1 MNKAVSVIVGFAV
14 LPLAS
19 CGWVSKG
26 PGDTLLEMHKKMC
39 DTKSFQPM
47 VEYTAPQSQAI
58 VATALAIAED
68 PKKGPKMKEDLAS
81 RCNTG
86 IKVLSEKIDGD
97 SAVVTLSSD
106 KKPTDMIKIDGK
118 WKMVINK
125 K

>member
-1 MNKAVSVIVGFAV
+1 MNKAVSVVALFAV
-14 LPLAS
+14 LPLVS
-19 CGWVSKG
+19 CGWMSKG

-39 DTKSFQPM
+39 DAKSFQPM

-58 VATALAIAED
+58 VATVLAIADD
-68 PKKGPKMKEDLAS
+68 PKKGPEMKENLESGCKA
-81 RCNTG
+81 G

-118 WKMVINK
+118 WKMVISK